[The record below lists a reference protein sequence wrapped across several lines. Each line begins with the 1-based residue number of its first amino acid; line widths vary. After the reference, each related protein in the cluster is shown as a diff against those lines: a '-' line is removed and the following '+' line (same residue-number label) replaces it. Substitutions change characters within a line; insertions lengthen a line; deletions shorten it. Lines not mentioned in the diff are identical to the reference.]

1 MTDHIISKFIILSF
15 VFILNVGHT
24 ESLIEGSKEI
34 GKTISITCGACHGA
48 DGNSINPLWPNLA
61 SQHAS
66 YSVEQLTAFR
76 DGKRID
82 PLMTAMSLTLTDE
95 NIRDLSV
102 YYESLPLS
110 SKMAANPNNIELG
123 EKIYRGGNKETGVSA
138 CIACHGPSGKGN
150 PLALYPAIY
159 GQGAMYTE
167 KQLNDYA
174 NGTRAAIGP
183 VQMMQD
189 ISKKLSTE
197 EIQAVSSYIQGLH

>member
-1 MTDHIISKFIILSF
+1 
-15 VFILNVGHT
+15 
-24 ESLIEGSKEI
+24 
-34 GKTISITCGACHGA
+34 
-48 DGNSINPLWPNLA
+48 
-61 SQHAS
+61 
-66 YSVEQLTAFR
+66 
-76 DGKRID
+76 
-82 PLMTAMSLTLTDE
+82 MTAMSLTLTDE

-110 SKMAANPNNIELG
+110 SKMVANPNNIELG

-159 GQGAMYTE
+159 GQGSMYTE

-189 ISKKLSTE
+189 ISKKLSPE